1 MEVVK
6 AAVEAV
12 EAEKVAVGMVA
23 AEMAAAAMVVEA
35 RVVEA
40 AVEALREGRT
50 IEIVTWACR
59 TKGLS
64 STGGEI
70 DGCSARQR
78 K

>member
-40 AVEALREGRT
+40 AVEALRRNTNRNSHVGVSHERT
-50 IEIVTWACR
+50 VV
-59 TKGLS
+59 
-64 STGGEI
+64 
-70 DGCSARQR
+70 DGWRDRRLSARQR